1 VSKED
6 EGNGRTMH
14 GLLAL
19 ATVVAGF
26 AVAAGLVGLAGRRAR
41 AGARER
47 ASAEPGRD
55 VLAASILHAVLV
67 SGGLT
72 AAASRAR
79 IARHVAAAPAGDP
92 IDVGSWAERYAALS
106 SVDERSRLLELAVE
120 LAIDRKGPIPV
131 AQYDSLLDL
140 CFGLGFQT
148 DALARLRAR
157 YGFSYVDHAEA
168 GRPRSAD
175 RRGGTTLFTRFGERE
190 ALLATLGLPAVAT
203 RHDVISAYRKIASQ
217 YHPDHLAGASDE
229 EKLGAVERFMD
240 ATAAY
245 EKLLRLLDTD

>member
-1 VSKED
+1 
-6 EGNGRTMH
+6 MY

-26 AVAAGLVGLAGRRAR
+26 AAAAVLVGLAGRRAR
-41 AGARER
+41 ADARER
-47 ASAEPGRD
+47 APAEPGRD
-55 VLAASILHAVLV
+55 VLAASILHAILV

-72 AAASRAR
+72 AAVSRAR
-79 IARHVAAAPAGDP
+79 IAQHVAAVPAGEP
-92 IDVGSWAERYAALS
+92 IDVGRWAECYAALS
-106 SVDERSRLLELAVE
+106 TTDERSRLLEFAVE

-157 YGFSYVDHAEA
+157 YGFSYVDHAKA

-175 RRGGTTLFTRFGERE
+175 RRGGTTLFTRSSERA
-190 ALLATLGLPAVAT
+190 ALLSTLGLPEAAT

-217 YHPDHLAGASDE
+217 YHPDHLAGSSDE
-229 EKLGAVERFMD
+229 EKLEAVERFMD

-245 EKLLRLLDTD
+245 EKLLRLLDAD